1 MNRRMM
7 IIFVDASHADD
18 VAGILEACEVIGY
31 SEVKGVLGKGATGR
45 KLGSRAFPGSS
56 TCFMAAMSEQCAVD
70 LTRRLEALRDATGAE
85 EGLKLYSVG
94 AEELI

>member
-7 IIFVDASHADD
+7 IMFVDASHADD
-18 VAGILEACEVIGY
+18 VANILEACQVIGY
-31 SEVKGVLGKGATGR
+31 SEVEGVLGKGSTGR

-56 TCFMAAMSEQCAVD
+56 TCFMAAMSEECAAD
-70 LTRRLEALRDATGAE
+70 LTARLQTLRDAKGAD
-85 EGLKLYSVG
+85 EGLKLFSVG

>member
-18 VAGILEACEVIGY
+18 VQKILEDCDPLGY
-31 SEVKGVLGKGATGR
+31 SELKGVLGKGVTGK

-56 TCFMAAMSEQCAVD
+56 TIFMAAMSDECAAD
-70 LTRRLEALRDATGAE
+70 LTKRLVALREARGAE
-85 EGLKLYSVG
+85 EGLKLFSMLT
-94 AEELI
+94 EELL

>member
-7 IIFVDASHADD
+7 MIFVDASHADD
-18 VAGILEACEVIGY
+18 VANILEACEVIGY
-31 SEVKGVLGKGATGR
+31 SEVDGIRGKGATGR

-56 TCFMAAMSEQCAVD
+56 TCFMAAMSQECAAD
-70 LTRRLEALRDATGAE
+70 LTRRLEALREAKGAE
-85 EGLKLYSVG
+85 EGLKLFSVG